1 MRRVEMEGAV
11 RRVRDIRLAL
21 AALLALSMT
30 ANLALT
36 VGLAGRETVTVL
48 VPAVT
53 GPAWAVGGSSMRGP
67 GRGAVSRGHGAHRG
81 GDAADADA
89 RERGPC
95 APCGGAPGARLGA
108 RRDRRLGRGRGRRAW
123 PGATWRAPSIPL
135 EIEADPGAAL
145 AVEIAGELVTWIG
158 REEASREDR
167 RYRLVFRI
175 DAGRIGLL
183 RFEQLESGK

>member
-1 MRRVEMEGAV
+1 MRRTDMEGAF

-36 VGLAGRETVTVL
+36 MSFAGRETVTVL
-48 VPAVT
+48 VPAT
-53 GPAWAVGGSSMRGP
+53 AGPAWEVGGSGIQGAAGARYLENMARTAAVTLLTLTPENASHVRLAAARLSHASA
-67 GRGAVSRGHGAHRG
+67 RGAIGAWVEAE
-81 GDAADADA
+81 AARMA
-89 RERGPC
+89 G
-95 APCGGAPGARLGA
+95 
-108 RRDRRLGRGRGRRAW
+108 RDLAS
-123 PGATWRAPSIPL
+123 AFYPL
-135 EIEADPGAAL
+135 EIEADPARL
-145 AVEIAGELVTWIG
+145 SVEVAGELVTWIG
-158 REEASREDR
+158 SEEASREDR